1 MSSRVLYSN
10 FFNEQ
15 SIEITGASNRYDLR
29 WNPENGDVE
38 IVQRGIV
45 LDGEPIKLFE
55 NNTWSKWGIDNATKG
70 NFVGNIEGSFYSG
83 ASFDYIPD
91 ELANPTERK
100 AYSLRIANLIL
111 KAREANGGGVVPEWV
126 EAIGKVDTDEEK
138 NLILDK
144 HINGVLDKKV
154 ENINLMPEDSAP
166 PMMWADIKKTD
177 ITLNT
182 IKELMIDGP
191 LKYPVDAIYNNRKT
205 GYNQDHVRITQYTY
219 KPPRPNLVGYKDNEG
234 GSQTG
239 LQIATEG
246 AKRYSPLEK
255 YLGMV
260 RLPMPTDIS
269 DSNNVAWGQDTMNNI
284 SAALTAGVGSNLGA
298 TAAMAGGGKVLE
310 ALGSAFGINVG
321 GLGNLGVFLGAIQG
335 AGFNGKSI
343 NNLANISPTLRTTL
357 QSRLL
362 AMAGQQVSPEAI
374 LARGLGIIP
383 NSNMELLFNSP
394 TLREFAF
401 SWKMTP
407 RDEYEA
413 KKVRHIIRFFK
424 QGMAARKILPTSGGS
439 SSAGTQ
445 SVYLGTP
452 NVFHVQYKTNRDEDI
467 EGVNRIKTCA
477 VTGCSINYT
486 PDGVWSAYEE
496 GQPVSTVMS
505 LRMQELEPV
514 YDTDYQGDI
523 TEGRKFRETPGSPGS
538 KAGGDLYKISLD
550 EVGY

>member
-1 MSSRVLYSN
+1 MTSKVLKSN
-10 FFNEQ
+10 FFNEG

-29 WNPENGDVE
+29 WDSKHGNVE
-38 IVQRGIV
+38 VIQRGIV
-45 LDGEPIKLFE
+45 LDGEPIILFKNDKWDE
-55 NNTWSKWGIDNATKG
+55 NSIKNSLNR
-70 NFVGNIEGSFYSG
+70 SG
-83 ASFDYIPD
+83 GSFDYIPD
-91 ELANPTERK
+91 GLNTEVGRV
-100 AYSLRIANLIL
+100 AFSREIADQIL
-111 KAREANGGGVVPEWV
+111 SAHKTNGGGVLPDWV
-126 EAIGKVDTDEEK
+126 KEYRDAKTNKDKNIALTKAIETRDTQKIPDNVVEDEEIK
-138 NLILDK
+138 
-144 HINGVLDKKV
+144 
-154 ENINLMPEDSAP
+154 EEP
-166 PMMWADIKKTD
+166 PMVWTDLKKTD

-191 LKYPVDAIYNNRKT
+191 LKYPVDAIYHNRKT
-205 GYNQDHVRITQYTY
+205 GYNQDHVRITQYSY
-219 KPPRPNLVGYKDNEG
+219 KPPRPNLVGYSNANGTKQAAKDI
-234 GSQTG
+234 
-239 LQIATEG
+239 LLEG

-269 DSNNVAWGQDTMNNI
+269 DSNNVSWGQDQMNNI
-284 SAALTAGVGSNLGA
+284 SAALTAAVGGNLGA
-298 TAAMAGGGKVLE
+298 AATA
-310 ALGSAFGINVG
+310 G
-321 GLGNLGVFLGAIQG
+321 GLGKVVGAFGGPDLGGLGVALAALSGEKAGVNKESIINAI
-335 AGFNGKSI
+335 KSP
-343 NNLANISPTLRTTL
+343 ANQTLRSTL

-374 LARGLGIIP
+374 LARGLGVIP
-383 NSNMELLFNSP
+383 NSNMELLFNAP
-394 TLREFAF
+394 ALREFAF

-424 QGMAARKILPTSGGS
+424 QGMAARKMQGTGS
-439 SSAGTQ
+439 SAAGKN
-445 SVYLGTP
+445 SLFLGTP

-477 VTGCSINYT
+477 VTGCSLNYT

-505 LRMQELEPV
+505 LRLQELEPI
-514 YDTDYQGDI
+514 YDTDYQGDVLS
-523 TEGRKFRETPGSPGS
+523 GRKFREIPGSPGS

>member
-1 MSSRVLYSN
+1 MSKIVKGN
-10 FFNEQ
+10 FFGET
-15 SIEITGASNRYDLR
+15 SIQVTGASNQYDLR
-29 WNPENGDVE
+29 WNPKNGDVE
-38 IVQRGIV
+38 LVQKGPVI
-45 LDGEPIKLFE
+45 DGSPIKLFE
-55 NNTWSKWGIDNATKG
+55 NDTWSKWAIDNAVVP
-70 NFVGNIEGSFYSG
+70 NSVGAIEGSFYSG

-91 ELANPTERK
+91 NLAIPDLRK
-100 AYSLRIANLIL
+100 AYSLEIANMIL
-111 KAREANGGGVVPEWV
+111 EARERNGGGVVPDWV
-126 EAIGKVDTDEEK
+126 EEISKVEKDEDK
-138 NLILDK
+138 NLIIDK
-144 HINGVLDKKV
+144 HILNKINKNVK
-154 ENINLMPEDSAP
+154 NINYQAKKSP
-166 PMMWADIKKTD
+166 PAMMWTDLKKTD
-177 ITLNT
+177 VTLNT

-191 LKYPVDAIYNNRKT
+191 LKYPVDAIYHNRKT

-219 KPPRPNLVGYKDNEG
+219 KPPRPNLVGYKDASGNT
-234 GSQTG
+234 QNPID
-239 LQIATEG
+239 IAKEG

-269 DSNNVAWGQDTMNNI
+269 DSNNVSWGQDQINNI
-284 SAALTAGVGSNLGA
+284 SAALTAAVGGNLGGTA
-298 TAAMAGGGKVLE
+298 KLAAMGKLAEGGASL
-310 ALGSAFGINVG
+310 FGVNVSGLG
-321 GLGNLGVFLGAIQG
+321 GLGVFAGALQGSGITMDDLNSLGSVSQ
-335 AGFNGKSI
+335 
-343 NNLANISPTLRTTL
+343 TLRSTL

-374 LARGLGIIP
+374 LARGLGVIP
-383 NSNMELLFNSP
+383 NSNMELLFNAP
-394 TLREFAF
+394 ALREFAF

-424 QGMAARKILPTSGGS
+424 QGMAARKMGS
-439 SSAGTQ
+439 KGSSAGTQ
-445 SVYLGTP
+445 SLYLGTP

-467 EGVNRIKTCA
+467 EGVNRIKTVAC
-477 VTGCSINYT
+477 TGCSVNYT

-523 TEGRKFRETPGSPGS
+523 SEGRKFRETPGSPGS
-538 KAGGDLYKISLD
+538 KAGGDLYRISLD

>member
-1 MSSRVLYSN
+1 MTSKVLKSN
-10 FFNEQ
+10 FFNEG

-29 WNPENGDVE
+29 WDSKHGNVE
-38 IVQRGIV
+38 VIQRGIV
-45 LDGEPIKLFE
+45 LDGEPIILFKNDKWDE
-55 NNTWSKWGIDNATKG
+55 NSIKNSLNR
-70 NFVGNIEGSFYSG
+70 SG
-83 ASFDYIPD
+83 GSFDYIPD
-91 ELANPTERK
+91 GLNTEVGRV
-100 AYSLRIANLIL
+100 AFSREIADQIL
-111 KAREANGGGVVPEWV
+111 SAHKTNGGGVLPDWV
-126 EAIGKVDTDEEK
+126 KEYRDAKTNKDKNIALTKAIETRDTQKIPDNVVEDEEIK
-138 NLILDK
+138 
-144 HINGVLDKKV
+144 
-154 ENINLMPEDSAP
+154 EEP
-166 PMMWADIKKTD
+166 PMVWTDLKKTD

-191 LKYPVDAIYNNRKT
+191 LKYPVDAIYHNRKT
-205 GYNQDHVRITQYTY
+205 GYNQDHVRITQYSY
-219 KPPRPNLVGYKDNEG
+219 KPPRPNLVGYSDGSGNEQ
-234 GSQTG
+234 SAMS
-239 LQIATEG
+239 IATEG
-246 AKRYSPLEK
+246 VKRYSPLEK

-269 DSNNVAWGQDTMNNI
+269 DSNNVSWGQDQMNNI
-284 SAALTAGVGSNLGA
+284 SAALTAAVGGNLGA
-298 TAAMAGGGKVLE
+298 AATA
-310 ALGSAFGINVG
+310 G
-321 GLGNLGVFLGAIQG
+321 GLGKVVGAFGGPDLGGLGVALAALSGEKAGVNKESIINAI
-335 AGFNGKSI
+335 KSP
-343 NNLANISPTLRTTL
+343 ANQTLRSTL

-374 LARGLGIIP
+374 LARGLGVIP

-394 TLREFAF
+394 ALREFAF

-424 QGMAARKILPTSGGS
+424 QGMAARKMLGTGGS
-439 SSAGTQ
+439 AAGTN
-445 SVYLGTP
+445 SLYLGTP

-477 VTGCSINYT
+477 VTGCAVNYT

-505 LRMQELEPV
+505 LRMQELEPI

>member
-1 MSSRVLYSN
+1 MSSKIVKGN
-10 FFNEQ
+10 FFGET
-15 SIEITGASNRYDLR
+15 SIEVTFASNRYDLR
-29 WNPENGDVE
+29 WNPKNGDIE
-38 IVQRGIV
+38 LVQQGPV
-45 LDGEPIKLFE
+45 LDGSPIILFKNE
-55 NNTWSKWGIDNATKG
+55 TWDTTHVANATA
-70 NFVGNIEGSFYSG
+70 GSG
-83 ASFDYIPD
+83 PIDYIPD
-91 ELANPTERK
+91 SLAIDINRK
-100 AYSLRIANLIL
+100 AFSLQIAELIL
-111 KAREANGGGVVPEWV
+111 NAREKNGSGVIQPWIQEINNV
-126 EAIGKVDTDEEK
+126 ETDDDK

-144 HINGVLDKKV
+144 LTAGTLEKEIEVGNVDK
-154 ENINLMPEDSAP
+154 NLVDVSSHT
-166 PMMWADIKKTD
+166 DFKKTD

-182 IKELMIDGP
+182 IKELMLDGP
-191 LKYPVDAIYNNRKT
+191 LKYPVDAIYSNRKT

-219 KPPRPNLVGYKDNEG
+219 QPPRAQMVQGHGRDIQKDVDDKETIKNKSAYDIFDKG
-234 GSQTG
+234 FQR
-239 LQIATEG
+239 L
-246 AKRYSPLEK
+246 SPLEK

-269 DSNNVAWGQDTMNNI
+269 DSNNVAWGQDQVNNL
-284 SAALTAGVGSNLGA
+284 SAALTSAVGGDLVG
-298 TAAMAGGGKVLE
+298 TAGG
-310 ALGSAFGINVG
+310 ALFGGTVGAFFGNAEG
-321 GLGNLGVFLGAIQG
+321 GASLGVTMA
-335 AGFNGKSI
+335 A
-343 NNLANISPTLRTTL
+343 LANAGIDAKSLAQGQSGALARSTL

-362 AMAGQQVSPEAI
+362 AMAGVQVSPEA
-374 LARGLGIIP
+374 LMARGLGVVP
-383 NSNMELLFNSP
+383 NSNMELLFQAP
-394 TLREFAF
+394 ALREFAF

-424 QGMAARKILPTSGGS
+424 QGMAARKMGE
-439 SSAGTQ
+439 AGTTAGTK
-445 SVYLGTP
+445 SLFLGTP

-477 VTGCSINYT
+477 VTGCAVNYT

-523 TEGRKFRETPGSPGS
+523 TEGRKFRDIPGSPGS

>member
-1 MSSRVLYSN
+1 MTSKVLKSN
-10 FFNEQ
+10 FFNEG

-29 WNPENGDVE
+29 WDSKHGTVE
-38 IVQRGIV
+38 VIQRGIV
-45 LDGEPIKLFE
+45 LDGEPIILFKNDKWDE
-55 NNTWSKWGIDNATKG
+55 NSIKNSLNR
-70 NFVGNIEGSFYSG
+70 SG
-83 ASFDYIPD
+83 GSFDYIPD
-91 ELANPTERK
+91 GLNTEVGRV
-100 AYSLRIANLIL
+100 AFSREIADQIL
-111 KAREANGGGVVPEWV
+111 SAHKTNGGGVLPDWV
-126 EAIGKVDTDEEK
+126 KEYRDAKTNKDKNIALTKAIETRDTQKIPDNVVEDEEIK
-138 NLILDK
+138 
-144 HINGVLDKKV
+144 
-154 ENINLMPEDSAP
+154 EEP
-166 PMMWADIKKTD
+166 PMVWTDLKKTD

-205 GYNQDHVRITQYTY
+205 GYNQDHVRITQYSY
-219 KPPRPNLVGYKDNEG
+219 KPPRPNLVGYSDGSGNEQ
-234 GSQTG
+234 SAMS
-239 LQIATEG
+239 IATEG
-246 AKRYSPLEK
+246 VKRYSPLEK

-269 DSNNVAWGQDTMNNI
+269 DSNNVSWGQDQMNNI
-284 SAALTAGVGSNLGA
+284 SAALTAAVGGNLGA
-298 TAAMAGGGKVLE
+298 AATA
-310 ALGSAFGINVG
+310 G
-321 GLGNLGVFLGAIQG
+321 GLGKVVGAFGGPDLGGLGVALAALSGEKAGVNKESIINAI
-335 AGFNGKSI
+335 KSP
-343 NNLANISPTLRTTL
+343 ANQTLRSTL

-374 LARGLGIIP
+374 LARGLGVIP

-394 TLREFAF
+394 ALREFAF

-424 QGMAARKILPTSGGS
+424 QGMAARKMLGTGGS
-439 SSAGTQ
+439 AAGTN
-445 SVYLGTP
+445 SLYLGTP

-477 VTGCSINYT
+477 VTGCAVNYT

-505 LRMQELEPV
+505 LRMQELEPI

>member
-1 MSSRVLYSN
+1 MSDRYKVVQSN
-10 FFNEQ
+10 FFNT
-15 SIEITGASNRYDLR
+15 SGLMTYTGASNQYDLR
-29 WNPENGDVE
+29 WDTKNGNVE
-38 IVQRGIV
+38 LVQRGPV
-45 LDGEPIKLFE
+45 LDGKPIVLFNNDTWSQWAIENAE
-55 NNTWSKWGIDNATKG
+55 NNIPLLP
-70 NFVGNIEGSFYSG
+70 
-83 ASFDYIPD
+83 DYIPD
-91 ELANPTERK
+91 QLGDADRRRM
-100 AYSLRIANLIL
+100 YSLRIANLIL
-111 KAREANGGGVVPEWV
+111 ESRLSNGGGVVPPWIAE
-126 EAIGKVDTDEEK
+126 IGEVKTNEEK
-138 NLILDK
+138 NLILTK
-144 HINGVLDKKV
+144 LELGTLNK
-154 ENINLMPEDSAP
+154 NIKTGQTNFYSSPITH
-166 PMMWADIKKTD
+166 ADLKKTD
-177 ITLNT
+177 VTLNT
-182 IKELMIDGP
+182 IKELMLDGP
-191 LKYPVDAIYNNRKT
+191 LKYPIDAIYSNRKT

-219 KPPRPNLVGYKDNEG
+219 KPPRPNLVGYRSASSPKKDQ
-234 GSQTG
+234 SP
-239 LQIATEG
+239 LQLATEG
-246 AKRYSPLEK
+246 AIRYTPLES

-269 DSNNVAWGQDTMNNI
+269 DSNNVSWGSDQMNNI
-284 SAALTAGVGSNLGA
+284 SAALTSAIGGNLGA
-298 TAAMAGGGKVLE
+298 TATMAMTGKIAEGAAEVLGGTTI
-310 ALGSAFGINVG
+310 S
-321 GLGNLGVFLGAIQG
+321 GLGNLGVMLGALSNSGITLSGVQD
-335 AGFNGKSI
+335 
-343 NNLANISPTLRTTL
+343 LASSGSPGGMSVRAAI

-374 LARGLGIIP
+374 LARGLGVIP

-394 TLREFAF
+394 ALREFSF

-424 QGMAARKILPTSGGS
+424 QGMAARKIKGTGGTAAGAS
-439 SSAGTQ
+439 SL
-445 SVYLGTP
+445 YLGTP

-477 VTGCSINYT
+477 VTGCAVNYT

-523 TEGRKFRETPGSPGS
+523 ATGRQFRETPGSSGS

>member
-1 MSSRVLYSN
+1 MTSKVLKSN
-10 FFNEQ
+10 FFNEG

-29 WNPENGDVE
+29 WDSKHGNVE
-38 IVQRGIV
+38 VIQRGIV
-45 LDGEPIKLFE
+45 LDGEPIILFK
-55 NNTWSKWGIDNATKG
+55 NDKWDEKSIKNSL
-70 NFVGNIEGSFYSG
+70 NRSG
-83 ASFDYIPD
+83 GSFDYIPD
-91 ELANPTERK
+91 GLNTEVGRV
-100 AYSLRIANLIL
+100 AFSREIADQIL
-111 KAREANGGGVVPEWV
+111 SAHKTNGGGVLPDWV
-126 EAIGKVDTDEEK
+126 KEYRDAKTNKDKNIALTKAIETRDTQKIPDNVVEDEEIK
-138 NLILDK
+138 
-144 HINGVLDKKV
+144 
-154 ENINLMPEDSAP
+154 EEP
-166 PMMWADIKKTD
+166 PMVWTDLKKTD

-191 LKYPVDAIYNNRKT
+191 LKYPVDAIYHNRKT
-205 GYNQDHVRITQYTY
+205 GYNQDHVRITQYSY
-219 KPPRPNLVGYKDNEG
+219 KPPRPNLVGYSDGSGNEQ
-234 GSQTG
+234 SAMS
-239 LQIATEG
+239 IATEG
-246 AKRYSPLEK
+246 VKRYSPLEK

-269 DSNNVAWGQDTMNNI
+269 DSNNVSWGQDQMNNI
-284 SAALTAGVGSNLGA
+284 SAALTAAVGGNLGA
-298 TAAMAGGGKVLE
+298 AATA
-310 ALGSAFGINVG
+310 G
-321 GLGNLGVFLGAIQG
+321 GLGKVVGAFGGPDLGGLGVALAALSGEKAGVNKESIINAI
-335 AGFNGKSI
+335 KSP
-343 NNLANISPTLRTTL
+343 ANQTLRSTL

-374 LARGLGIIP
+374 LARGLGVIP

-394 TLREFAF
+394 ALREFAF

-424 QGMAARKILPTSGGS
+424 QGMAARKMLGTGGS
-439 SSAGTQ
+439 AAGTN
-445 SVYLGTP
+445 SLYLGTP

-477 VTGCSINYT
+477 VTGCAVNYT
-486 PDGVWSAYEE
+486 PDGVCSAYEE

-505 LRMQELEPV
+505 LRMQELEPI

>member
-1 MSSRVLYSN
+1 MTSKELKSN
-10 FFNEQ
+10 FFNEG

-29 WNPENGDVE
+29 WDSKHGNVE
-38 IVQRGIV
+38 VIQRGIV
-45 LDGEPIKLFE
+45 LDGEPIILFKNDKWDE
-55 NNTWSKWGIDNATKG
+55 NSIKNSLNR
-70 NFVGNIEGSFYSG
+70 SG
-83 ASFDYIPD
+83 GSFDYIPD
-91 ELANPTERK
+91 GLNTEVGRV
-100 AYSLRIANLIL
+100 AFSREIADQIL
-111 KAREANGGGVVPEWV
+111 SAHKTNGGGVLPDWV
-126 EAIGKVDTDEEK
+126 KEYRDAKTNKDKNIALTKAIETRDTQKIPDNVVEDEEIK
-138 NLILDK
+138 
-144 HINGVLDKKV
+144 
-154 ENINLMPEDSAP
+154 EEP
-166 PMMWADIKKTD
+166 PMVWTDLKKTD

-191 LKYPVDAIYNNRKT
+191 LKYPVDAIYHNRKT
-205 GYNQDHVRITQYTY
+205 GYNQDHVRITQYSY
-219 KPPRPNLVGYKDNEG
+219 KPPRPNLVGYSDGSGNEQ
-234 GSQTG
+234 SAMS
-239 LQIATEG
+239 IATEG
-246 AKRYSPLEK
+246 VKRYSPLEK

-269 DSNNVAWGQDTMNNI
+269 DSNNVSWGQDQMNNI
-284 SAALTAGVGSNLGA
+284 SAALTAAVGGNLGA
-298 TAAMAGGGKVLE
+298 AATA
-310 ALGSAFGINVG
+310 G
-321 GLGNLGVFLGAIQG
+321 GLGKVVGAFGGPDLGGLGVALAALSGEKAGVNKESIINAI
-335 AGFNGKSI
+335 KSP
-343 NNLANISPTLRTTL
+343 ANQTLRSTL

-374 LARGLGIIP
+374 LARGLGVIP

-394 TLREFAF
+394 ALREFAF

-424 QGMAARKILPTSGGS
+424 QGMAARKMLGTGGS
-439 SSAGTQ
+439 AAGTN
-445 SVYLGTP
+445 SLYLGTP

-477 VTGCSINYT
+477 VTGCAVNYT

-505 LRMQELEPV
+505 LRMQELEPI

>member
-1 MSSRVLYSN
+1 MTSKIVKGN
-10 FFNEQ
+10 FFGET
-15 SIEITGASNRYDLR
+15 SIEVTFASNRYDLR
-29 WNPENGDVE
+29 WNPTNGDIE
-38 IVQRGIV
+38 LVQQGPV
-45 LDGEPIKLFE
+45 LDGTPIILFK
-55 NNTWSKWGIDNATKG
+55 NDTWDQTHVSNALAGSGPID
-70 NFVGNIEGSFYSG
+70 F
-83 ASFDYIPD
+83 IPD
-91 ELANPTERK
+91 GIATDIGQK
-100 AYSLRIANLIL
+100 AYALEIANLVL
-111 KAREANGGGVVPEWV
+111 NAQKTNGGGVIPPWIQEINSV
-126 EAIGKVDTDEEK
+126 EKDEDK
-138 NLILDK
+138 NLIIDK
-144 HINGVLDKKV
+144 LTAKTLINEVKIGDID
-154 ENINLMPEDSAP
+154 NNLVT
-166 PMMWADIKKTD
+166 PMIWTDLKKTD
-177 ITLNT
+177 VTLNT

-191 LKYPVDAIYNNRKT
+191 LKYPVDAIYHNRKT

-219 KPPRPNLVGYKDNEG
+219 KPPRPNLVGYKDASGNEQ
-234 GSQTG
+234 SAMS
-239 LQIATEG
+239 IATEG

-269 DSNNVAWGQDTMNNI
+269 DSNNVSWGQDQMNNI
-284 SAALTAGVGSNLGA
+284 SAALTAAVGNNLGN
-298 TAAMAGGGKVLE
+298 TAAFAGGGLISK
-310 ALGSAFGINVG
+310 ALGGPDLG
-321 GLGNLGVFLGAIQG
+321 GLGVALGALQG
-335 AGFNGKSI
+335 SGIDKNAIK
-343 NNLANISPTLRTTL
+343 NLATGGSQAGQTLRSTL

-362 AMAGQQVSPEAI
+362 SMAGQQVSPEAI
-374 LARGLGIIP
+374 LARGLGVIP
-383 NSNMELLFNSP
+383 NSNMELLFNAP
-394 TLREFAF
+394 ALREFAF

-424 QGMAARKILPTSGGS
+424 QGMAARKLLGTGGGS
-439 SSAGTQ
+439 AAGTN
-445 SVYLGTP
+445 SLYLGTP

-477 VTGCSINYT
+477 VTGCAVNYT

>member
-1 MSSRVLYSN
+1 MSSKIVKKN
-10 FFNEQ
+10 FFGESNAPLQ
-15 SIEITGASNRYDLR
+15 FLGASNLYDLR
-29 WNPENGDVE
+29 WNPKNGDIE
-38 IVQRGIV
+38 LVQTGPV
-45 LDGEPIKLFE
+45 LDFSPIILFKDD
-55 NNTWSKWGIDNATKG
+55 TWDATHVANATA
-70 NFVGNIEGSFYSG
+70 GSG
-83 ASFDYIPD
+83 PIDYIPD
-91 ELANPTERK
+91 TLANDINRK
-100 AYSLRIANLIL
+100 AFSLEIANFIL
-111 KAREANGGGVVPEWV
+111 NAREKNGGGVIPPWIEEINNV
-126 EAIGKVDTDEEK
+126 EKDEDK

-144 HINGVLDKKV
+144 LIAGTLEKEIKVDNIDK
-154 ENINLMPEDSAP
+154 NLTPASSHTDF
-166 PMMWADIKKTD
+166 KKTD

-182 IKELMIDGP
+182 IKELMLDGP
-191 LKYPVDAIYNNRKT
+191 LKYPVDAIYSNRKT

-219 KPPRPNLVGYKDNEG
+219 QPPRAQMVKGHGRDKQIDDNDKEIIKNKSAYDIFNKG
-234 GSQTG
+234 FQR
-239 LQIATEG
+239 L
-246 AKRYSPLEK
+246 SPLEK

-269 DSNNVAWGQDTMNNI
+269 DSNNVAWGQDQVNNL
-284 SAALTAGVGSNLGA
+284 SAALTSAVGGDLVGTAGAGLFGGTVGSFFGNAEGGA
-298 TAAMAGGGKVLE
+298 
-310 ALGSAFGINVG
+310 S
-321 GLGNLGVFLGAIQG
+321 LGVTVA
-335 AGFNGKSI
+335 A
-343 NNLANISPTLRTTL
+343 LANAGIDFKSLGQGQSGALARSTL

-362 AMAGQQVSPEAI
+362 AMAGVQVSPEA
-374 LARGLGIIP
+374 LMARGLGVVP
-383 NSNMELLFNSP
+383 NSNMELLFQAP
-394 TLREFAF
+394 ALREFAF

-424 QGMAARKILPTSGGS
+424 QGMAARKMGE
-439 SSAGTQ
+439 AGTTAGTK
-445 SVYLGTP
+445 SLFLGTP

-477 VTGCSINYT
+477 VTGCAVNYT

-523 TEGRKFRETPGSPGS
+523 AEGRKFREIPGSPGS